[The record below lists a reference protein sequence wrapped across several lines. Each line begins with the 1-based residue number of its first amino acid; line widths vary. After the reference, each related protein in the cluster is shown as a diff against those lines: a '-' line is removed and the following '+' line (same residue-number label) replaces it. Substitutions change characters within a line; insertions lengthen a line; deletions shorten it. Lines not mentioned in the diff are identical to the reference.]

1 MSDFKPVF
9 DGQHEDEEVLM
20 AFHRH
25 PVVMRHGL
33 IAVLIGMLIGML
45 PIMAQTYQLFPSILG
60 EEINLAY
67 FWFVP
72 LGMLA
77 GGVFLFYSW
86 IGWNYSIFIV
96 TDQRLIQVSQ
106 KGLFNR
112 SVVDIGLDKIQNIN
126 YQINGIQET
135 LLGFGTILVQTFVG
149 DLVMDKIHHP
159 QDVQE
164 KIVKIIKEQGL
175 TSYAFKGEDVAQDK
189 D

>member
-1 MSDFKPVF
+1 MAEFKPIF

-20 AFHRH
+20 TFHRH

-33 IAVLIGMLIGML
+33 IAVLIGMLLGMM
-45 PIMAQTYQLFPSILG
+45 PIMAQTYDLFPSILG
-60 EEINLAY
+60 ETINLAY

-72 LGMLA
+72 LGAAL
-77 GGVFLFYSW
+77 GGLFLFYSW
-86 IGWNYSIFIV
+86 IGWYYSVFIV
-96 TDQRLIQVSQ
+96 TDQRLIQISQ
-106 KGLFNR
+106 KGMFNR

-126 YQINGIQET
+126 FQISGVQET

-164 KIVKIIKEQGL
+164 KIVKVIKEYGSSSFDP
-175 TSYAFKGEDVAQDK
+175 TGSSEDED
-189 D
+189 